1 MSSRACLLGHS
12 ERSGTR
18 SCCHISSPGLFLKQS
33 VVGSPA
39 RPKRPGPRVPPR
51 ASPLPAPGAAHPPRP
66 AVPQLLL
73 PQPSPGTG
81 FTHCGRGHW
90 EGLLQTCSKRGLGS
104 PGQSQVHLLTALT
117 FPPFLVSFLCNLQT
131 TQSKNRKGTLGPGPS
146 RAAVP
151 FGLVLHWF
159 GQWLR
164 GCHAPELWGCKE
176 HVPTRPGWPRVG
188 VRGPVTVPGLWVG
201 SPWPAA

>member
-1 MSSRACLLGHS
+1 M
-12 ERSGTR
+12 
-18 SCCHISSPGLFLKQS
+18 
-33 VVGSPA
+33 
-39 RPKRPGPRVPPR
+39 
-51 ASPLPAPGAAHPPRP
+51 
-66 AVPQLLL
+66 PQLLL
-73 PQPSPGTG
+73 PQLSPGTG
-81 FTHCGRGHW
+81 FTHCGRGHQ

-104 PGQSQVHLLTALT
+104 PGQSQAHLLTALT

-146 RAAVP
+146 RVAVP

-164 GCHAPELWGCKE
+164 GCHAPELWGCRE

-188 VRGPVTVPGLWVG
+188 VHGPVTVLGLWVG
-201 SPWPAA
+201 SPWPAARHRKTDLWNQMLFSYGPSKLFDHFVPQEVPASTTQADGRVRAPAQ